1 MYQGTLY
8 QICGYLEPTYGT
20 DSASAGTTGST
31 TALQAASKFEITV
44 TGSSQATIGE
54 LAVCNMVAERCGV
67 NPARI
72 LLCAEAYTAPVTGG
86 RRLQDHVSVFSGIVE
101 VDRKTGTPKPSD
113 LTALDSTQEAA
124 LAADLA
130 AQLGSNFNPA
140 TYVATGD
147 YAPSPITVSWAT
159 APSVSDKTSS
169 TVTIGLKSDNNNGQ
183 IACVVLNDKT
193 QAEYGSNNSYK
204 PSGE

>member
-1 MYQGTLY
+1 
-8 QICGYLEPTYGT
+8 
-20 DSASAGTTGST
+20 
-31 TALQAASKFEITV
+31 
-44 TGSSQATIGE
+44 
-54 LAVCNMVAERCGV
+54 MVAENIGV

-72 LLCAEAYTAPVTGG
+72 LLVNEDYTAPVAGG

-101 VDRKTGTPKPSD
+101 VDRSTGTPTPAQ
-113 LTALDSTQEAA
+113 LTALDSTQESA

-147 YAPSPITVSWAT
+147 YAPSPISVSWAT

-183 IACVVLNDKT
+183 LACVVLNEKS
-193 QAEYGSNNSYK
+193 QAEYSSNNSYK